1 MRNICRFLGL
11 FLLGSTLTLPV
22 ISTASASPA
31 SRVDDHDKNQRY
43 YDKSY
48 KDWHEWN
55 ERESRAY
62 RHWLNDRHETY
73 KDFGKLRSREQRDYW
88 RWRHDHP
95 EDFR

>member
-1 MRNICRFLGL
+1 MLNIRRSLGL
-11 FLLGSTLTLPV
+11 FLLGSTLILPAIP
-22 ISTASASPA
+22 ISSAAAA
-31 SRVDDHDKNQRY
+31 SRVDDHDKNHRY

-55 ERESRAY
+55 ERENRAY
-62 RHWLNDRHETY
+62 RHWLSDRHENY
-73 KDFGKLRSREQRDYW
+73 RDFAKLRSREQRDYW